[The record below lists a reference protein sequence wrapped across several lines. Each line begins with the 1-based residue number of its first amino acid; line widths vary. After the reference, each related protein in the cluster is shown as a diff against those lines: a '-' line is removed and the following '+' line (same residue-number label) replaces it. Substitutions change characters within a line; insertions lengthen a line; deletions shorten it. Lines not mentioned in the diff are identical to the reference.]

1 MNTFATLSGKMGR
14 MSHAQAPQSFGRV
27 DQDGTVYVRTSDGE
41 RSVGQVPDSTSEE
54 ALEFFVR
61 RYHALET
68 EVSLLESRV
77 TSGTASP
84 EEARSAA
91 SKLVTSIREA
101 NAVGDLESLAA
112 RVEALSPTIDAKA
125 ETRREERAE
134 AKARAKA
141 AKEEM
146 VAQAEA
152 IAAGNDWRGGTG
164 KFRDLLEQW
173 RRLPRIDK
181 TTDDELWHRFSGART
196 AFTRRRKQHIAEQN
210 HVRER
215 ARAIKEQIIE
225 EARPLAES
233 TAWGE
238 TSRQF
243 RDLMNRWKAAG
254 PAPRDV
260 DDKLWKEFRAI
271 QDTFFGARTAAQSQ
285 QDEEYRGNQQVKE
298 QLLDEAEKDILPVT
312 DIEQAKAKLRA
323 FLEKFNEVGR
333 VPRDAM
339 KRIDARVRDLE
350 HHVHSAEEAEWK
362 RTDPQARE
370 RARATVDMFSA
381 QISKLNAQAE
391 KAEAAGR
398 TKDAEKARE
407 SIKTYQAWLDE
418 AQKALDEFSA

>member
-1 MNTFATLSGKMGR
+1 MNTFGSLSGKMGR

-27 DQDGTVYVRTSDGE
+27 DDDGTVYVRTSDGE

-61 RYHALET
+61 RYRALET

-77 TSGTASP
+77 SSGTASP

-91 SKLVTSIREA
+91 SKLVTSIHEA

-112 RVEALSPTIDAKA
+112 RVEALTPTIDAKA

-134 AKARAKA
+134 AKARAKQ

-152 IAAGNDWRGGTG
+152 IAAGSDWRGGIG
-164 KFRDLLEQW
+164 KFRDLLDQW

-196 AFTRRRKQHIAEQN
+196 AFTRRRKQHMAEQN
-210 HVRER
+210 HLRER
-215 ARAIKEQIIE
+215 ARVVKEHIIE

-271 QDTFFGARTAAQSQ
+271 QDTFFDARTAAQSQ
-285 QDEEYRGNQQVKE
+285 QDEEYRGNQEVKE
-298 QLLDEAEKDILPVT
+298 QLLDEAEKDILPVK
-312 DIEQAKAKLRA
+312 DIEEAKVKLRA

-333 VPRDAM
+333 LPQRSGPDAPSHG
-339 KRIDARVRDLE
+339 RGRQYVSWRR
-350 HHVHSAEEAEWK
+350 EEAEWK

-381 QISKLNAQAE
+381 QIDKLNAQVE

-398 TKDAEKARE
+398 TKDADKARE
-407 SIKTYQAWLDE
+407 SIKTYQTWLDE

>member
-1 MNTFATLSGKMGR
+1 LLGAGLSFSALLTAGLRLGVN
-14 MSHAQAPQSFGRV
+14 SGGQCLHSGC
-27 DQDGTVYVRTSDGE
+27 E
-41 RSVGQVPDSTSEE
+41 RFQ
-54 ALEFFVR
+54 
-61 RYHALET
+61 
-68 EVSLLESRV
+68 
-77 TSGTASP
+77 
-84 EEARSAA
+84 
-91 SKLVTSIREA
+91 IA
-101 NAVGDLESLAA
+101 NGIGLTD
-112 RVEALSPTIDAKA
+112 RC
-125 ETRREERAE
+125 
-134 AKARAKA
+134 
-141 AKEEM
+141 
-146 VAQAEA
+146 
-152 IAAGNDWRGGTG
+152 DWRGGIG
-164 KFRDLLEQW
+164 KFRDLLDQW
-173 RRLPRIDK
+173 RLLPRIDK

-196 AFTRRRKQHIAEQN
+196 AFTRRRKQHMAEQN
-210 HVRER
+210 HLRER
-215 ARAIKEQIIE
+215 ARVVKEHIIE

-271 QDTFFGARTAAQSQ
+271 QDTFFDARTAAQSQ
-285 QDEEYRGNQQVKE
+285 QDEEYRGNQEVKE
-298 QLLDEAEKDILPVT
+298 QLLDEAEKDILPVK
-312 DIEQAKAKLRA
+312 DIEEAKVKLRA

-350 HHVHSAEEAEWK
+350 RQVHSAEEAEWK

-381 QISKLNAQAE
+381 HIDKLNAQVE

-398 TKDAEKARE
+398 TKDADKARE
-407 SIKTYQAWLDE
+407 SIKTYQTWLDE

>member
-1 MNTFATLSGKMGR
+1 M
-14 MSHAQAPQSFGRV
+14 APS
-27 DQDGTVYVRTSDGE
+27 
-41 RSVGQVPDSTSEE
+41 
-54 ALEFFVR
+54 
-61 RYHALET
+61 
-68 EVSLLESRV
+68 
-77 TSGTASP
+77 
-84 EEARSAA
+84 
-91 SKLVTSIREA
+91 
-101 NAVGDLESLAA
+101 
-112 RVEALSPTIDAKA
+112 
-125 ETRREERAE
+125 
-134 AKARAKA
+134 
-141 AKEEM
+141 
-146 VAQAEA
+146 
-152 IAAGNDWRGGTG
+152 
-164 KFRDLLEQW
+164 
-173 RRLPRIDK
+173 PRIDK

-196 AFTRRRKQHIAEQN
+196 AFTRRRKQHMAEQN
-210 HVRER
+210 HLRER
-215 ARAIKEQIIE
+215 ARVVKEHIIE

-271 QDTFFGARTAAQSQ
+271 QDTFFDARTAAQSQ
-285 QDEEYRGNQQVKE
+285 QDEEYRGNQEVKE
-298 QLLDEAEKDILPVT
+298 QLLDEAEKDILPVK
-312 DIEQAKAKLRA
+312 DIEEAKVKLRA

-350 HHVHSAEEAEWK
+350 RQVHSAEEAEWK

-381 QISKLNAQAE
+381 QIDKLNAQVE

-398 TKDAEKARE
+398 TKDADKARE
-407 SIKTYQAWLDE
+407 SIKTYQTWLDE

>member
-1 MNTFATLSGKMGR
+1 MGR

-27 DQDGTVYVRTSDGE
+27 DDDGTVYVRTSDGE

-61 RYHALET
+61 RYRALET

-77 TSGTASP
+77 SSGTASP

-101 NAVGDLESLAA
+101 
-112 RVEALSPTIDAKA
+112 TIDAKA

-134 AKARAKA
+134 AKARAKQ

-152 IAAGNDWRGGTG
+152 IAAGSDWRGGIG
-164 KFRDLLEQW
+164 KFRDLLDQW
-173 RRLPRIDK
+173 RLLPRIDK

-196 AFTRRRKQHIAEQN
+196 AFTRRRKQHMAEQN
-210 HVRER
+210 HLRER
-215 ARAIKEQIIE
+215 ARVVKEHIIE

-271 QDTFFGARTAAQSQ
+271 QDTFFDARTAAQSQ
-285 QDEEYRGNQQVKE
+285 QDEEYRGNQEVKE
-298 QLLDEAEKDILPVT
+298 QLLDEAEKDILPVK
-312 DIEQAKAKLRA
+312 DIEEAKVKLRA

-350 HHVHSAEEAEWK
+350 RQVHSAEEAEWK

-381 QISKLNAQAE
+381 HIDKLNAQVE

-398 TKDAEKARE
+398 TKDADKARE
-407 SIKTYQAWLDE
+407 SIKTYQTWLDE

>member
-1 MNTFATLSGKMGR
+1 MGR

-27 DQDGTVYVRTSDGE
+27 DDDGTVYVRTSDGE

-61 RYHALET
+61 RYRALET

-77 TSGTASP
+77 SSGTASP

-112 RVEALSPTIDAKA
+112 RVEALTPTIDAKA

-134 AKARAKA
+134 AKARAKQ

-152 IAAGNDWRGGTG
+152 IAAGSDWRGGIG
-164 KFRDLLEQW
+164 KFRDLLDQW
-173 RRLPRIDK
+173 RLLPRIDK

-196 AFTRRRKQHIAEQN
+196 AFTRRRKQHMAEQN
-210 HVRER
+210 HLRER
-215 ARAIKEQIIE
+215 ARVVKEHIIE

-271 QDTFFGARTAAQSQ
+271 Q
-285 QDEEYRGNQQVKE
+285 
-298 QLLDEAEKDILPVT
+298 
-312 DIEQAKAKLRA
+312 
-323 FLEKFNEVGR
+323 
-333 VPRDAM
+333 
-339 KRIDARVRDLE
+339 
-350 HHVHSAEEAEWK
+350 
-362 RTDPQARE
+362 
-370 RARATVDMFSA
+370 
-381 QISKLNAQAE
+381 
-391 KAEAAGR
+391 
-398 TKDAEKARE
+398 
-407 SIKTYQAWLDE
+407 
-418 AQKALDEFSA
+418 